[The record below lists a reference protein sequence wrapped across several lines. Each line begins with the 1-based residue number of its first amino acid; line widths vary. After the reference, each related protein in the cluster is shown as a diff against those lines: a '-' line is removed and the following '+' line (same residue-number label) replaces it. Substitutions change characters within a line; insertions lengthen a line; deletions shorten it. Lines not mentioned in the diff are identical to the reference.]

1 MLSDILLY
9 VVSTEAILGI
19 FVLIGVLI
27 FLTSLLYF
35 LAMRLLISPQNKI
48 TARKNRAIRT
58 SNLIVASIIIWV
70 LINIDYTRNIRIIMA
85 MIGIG
90 MVLLSTMVL
99 RKKNNSQN
107 QYSMPIR

>member
-1 MLSDILLY
+1 MLSDISLY

-19 FVLIGVLI
+19 FVVIGVVI
-27 FLTSLLYF
+27 FLTPLLYF
-35 LAMRLLISPQNKI
+35 LAMRLLVTPQNKI
-48 TARKNRAIRT
+48 TVRRNRVIGT

-70 LINIDYTRNIRIIMA
+70 LINTDYTWNIRVIMA

-90 MVLLSTMVL
+90 MALLSTMVL
-99 RKKNNSQN
+99 RKKDNSQN